1 MPLRDF
7 PIGLTL
13 VLLLGTQ
20 PVATDLYLPALP
32 QIAAVF
38 GGQVAQVQWTLTAYV
53 LAFGM
58 SQLLLG
64 PVCDRHGRRAT
75 LLWGLALYT
84 VSALASALAG
94 NLAVL
99 IACRLGQGVATAAC
113 TIALRA
119 VIRDAYS
126 TAAGMGTMART
137 YTGMGLIA
145 ILSPVVGGVLADR
158 LGWQAPILAVALF
171 GAVTWLIVC
180 MSFAETSMHDASAA
194 QIRIRTLLEH
204 PQFLASSLLAGCS
217 YAAAM
222 CFLMLSPFI
231 FIGEFGVSKVAYGM
245 VPASCSLAFLVGT
258 VACRSRLARGSIPQA
273 VRIGSLLSA
282 AGAASQL
289 MLWLAQVRTPLALLA
304 PQCVFMLGH
313 GFHQP
318 CGQAG
323 AVAPFPRHAGRAA
336 AASGFVITAVA
347 FIAGQLASRGN
358 LPASTMLVIV
368 MSSLGTL
375 VAAVGLFAIPYAYRG
390 NAATS
395 ATGHAATTRY
405 VDTKE

>member
-1 MPLRDF
+1 MRLRDF

-64 PVCDRHGRRAT
+64 PLCDRHGRRTT
-75 LLWGLALYT
+75 LLWGLAFYT
-84 VSALASALAG
+84 ASALASALAG

-99 IACRLGQGVATAAC
+99 IACRLGQGAATAAC

-119 VIRDAYS
+119 IIRDAYS
-126 TAAGMGTMART
+126 TKAGMGTMART

-145 ILSPVVGGVLADR
+145 ILSPVVGGILAAT
-158 LGWQAPILAVALF
+158 LGWQAPIVAVALF
-171 GAVTWLIVC
+171 GALTWLVVYL
-180 MSFAETSMHDASAA
+180 SFAETSTHDANAM
-194 QIRIRTLLEH
+194 QIRMRTLLTH
-204 PQFLASSLLAGCS
+204 PQFIASSLLAGGS
-217 YAAAM
+217 YAGAM

-231 FIGEFGVSKVAYGM
+231 FIGEFGVSKVVYGL
-245 VPASCSLAFLVGT
+245 VPAACSLAFLTGT
-258 VACRSRLARGSIPQA
+258 VACRSRLKRGSVPHA
-273 VRIGSLLSA
+273 VRIGALLSA
-282 AGAASQL
+282 TGGTAQL
-289 MLWLAQVRTPLALLA
+289 LLWLAHVRTPWALLL

-323 AVAPFPRHAGRAA
+323 AVAPFPQYAGRAA
-336 AASGFVITAVA
+336 AVSGFVITSTA
-347 FIAGQLASRGN
+347 FVAGQLASHGRMA
-358 LPASTMLVIV
+358 ASTMLVTV
-368 MSSLGTL
+368 MSVLSAL
-375 VAAVGLFAIPYAYRG
+375 VAAVGIFAIPHAYRC
-390 NAATS
+390 AETES
-395 ATGHAATTRY
+395 KRS
-405 VDTKE
+405 

>member
-1 MPLRDF
+1 MRLRDF
-7 PIGLTL
+7 PVGLTL

-64 PVCDRHGRRAT
+64 PICDRYGRRTT
-75 LLWGLALYT
+75 LLWGLALY
-84 VSALASALAG
+84 SAAALASALAG
-94 NLAVL
+94 SLAVL
-99 IACRLGQGVATAAC
+99 IACRLGQGTATAAC

-126 TAAGMGTMART
+126 SKAGMGTMART

-145 ILSPVVGGVLADR
+145 ILSPVIGGILADL

-171 GAVTWLIVC
+171 GALTWLVVYL
-180 MSFAETSMHDASAA
+180 SFAETSTHDANAT
-194 QIRIRTLLEH
+194 QIRIRTLLAH
-204 PQFLASSLLAGCS
+204 PQFLASSLLAGGS
-217 YAAAM
+217 YAGAM

-231 FIGEFGVSKVAYGM
+231 FIGEFGVSKVAYGL
-245 VPASCSLAFLVGT
+245 VPAVCSLAFLTGT
-258 VACRSRLARGSIPQA
+258 IACRNRLKHGSVPQA
-273 VRIGSLLSA
+273 VRIGALLSA
-282 AGAASQL
+282 TGGASQL
-289 MLWLAQVRTPLALLA
+289 LLWLAQVRAPWALLI
-304 PQCVFMLGH
+304 PQCIFMLGH

-323 AVAPFPRHAGRAA
+323 AVAPFPQYAGRAA
-336 AASGFVITAVA
+336 AVSGFLITATA
-347 FIAGQLASRGN
+347 FIAGQLASHGSMR
-358 LPASTMLVIV
+358 PSAMLVTA
-368 MSSLGTL
+368 MSLLSAL
-375 VAAVGLFAIPYAYRG
+375 VAVVGLLGIPHAYRSG
-390 NAATS
+390 QADSGVA
-395 ATGHAATTRY
+395 R
-405 VDTKE
+405 VQEEL